1 MSDLTE
7 EQMLMIRQL
16 REITGSGMMECKRSL
31 IHVNWD
37 FDKAKEYMQNP
48 DNFFWILDRNKN
60 WS

>member
-1 MSDLTE
+1 MNKND

-16 REITGSGMMECKRSL
+16 REITGGGMLECKRAL
-31 IHVNWD
+31 IHVDWD

-48 DNFFWILDRNKN
+48 DNIFWILDRNKN